1 MEAPNPK
8 SKANREKKIGFDE
21 FEWGKYISEERLV
34 KAIPT
39 VYGVDPR
46 DQEKFRALL
55 EDWKVDGQGGVTL
68 NLRSTC
74 ILV

>member
-1 MEAPNPK
+1 
-8 SKANREKKIGFDE
+8 
-21 FEWGKYISEERLV
+21 V